1 MPSFLKKWHFLHKDN
16 VIIPNKIHSN
26 VFISS
31 SAPFILSNSPFA
43 TNIIYNCKP
52 GSNKSSHIQELDV
65 IPQFSLQTKKKA
77 LFRYNI

>member
-1 MPSFLKKWHFLHKDN
+1 MPSFLKKWHLLHKDN

-26 VFISS
+26 VLISS
-31 SAPFILSNSPFA
+31 SAPFILNNFPFV
-43 TNIIYNCKP
+43 TNIIYNFKP